1 MAGHMLPA
9 DNESRIPQKNVP
21 HTETKT
27 EIFRNASI
35 GKAVASL
42 AIPTV
47 ISQLITMIY
56 NLADTFFVGMMGD
69 PNKVAA
75 VSLVFPA
82 FIMLNAISNL
92 FGVGG
97 SSVISR
103 FLGAQKP
110 EKAKQASAF
119 CIYASIFVTALLS
132 LMVLV
137 FKAPVL
143 RLLGANKDTE
153 GFASDYI
160 MWVLVIGGIPTVLGM
175 MFGNLVR
182 SEGGA
187 KQASIGMSIG
197 GILNM
202 ILDPIFILPLGMGV
216 KGAAVATMISN
227 CVTVIYF
234 LKYLYSVRG
243 RTIIS
248 INPRAIIVERQLVLS
263 VASVGL
269 PASLQAFLSMLSNT
283 VLNNL
288 ASAYSS
294 TALAAVGIVK
304 KIDMIPMNVTTG
316 ISQGVLP
323 FIGYNYAA
331 KRFDRVRKIN
341 RFTRVLAVGFSLLCI
356 VTFELLAEKIVG
368 LFISDAETIRLG
380 ASFLRILCLT
390 TPMMAISYLIT
401 TMFQAMGQ
409 GRRALAISVFRK
421 ATIDVPL
428 MFLMNRLV
436 PLYGLLWVQP
446 IVDTL
451 SIGLSYALYRN
462 FARQLKEQSPQAT

>member
-1 MAGHMLPA
+1 MAGHMPTSYDEA
-9 DNESRIPQKNVP
+9 
-21 HTETKT
+21 KT
-27 EIFRNASI
+27 GIFRSASI
-35 GKAVASL
+35 KKAVASL

-47 ISQLITMIY
+47 ISQLVTMIY

-69 PNKVAA
+69 PDKVAA

-82 FIMLNAISNL
+82 FILLNAISNL

-103 FLGAQKP
+103 FLGAGKP
-110 EKAKQASAF
+110 EKARRASAF
-119 CIYASIFVTALLS
+119 CVYASIFVTLLLS
-132 LMVLV
+132 LAVLV
-137 FKAPVL
+137 FKSPIL

-160 MWVLVIGGIPTVLGM
+160 IWVLVAGGVPTVLGM
-175 MFGNLVR
+175 VLGNLVR

-187 KQASIGMSIG
+187 KQASIGMSMG

-202 ILDPIFILPLGMGV
+202 VLDPIFILPLRMGV
-216 KGAAVATMISN
+216 KGAAIATMLSN
-227 CVTVIYF
+227 CVTVLYF
-234 LKYLYSVRG
+234 LLYLYRVRG
-243 RTIIS
+243 KTVISVNPATIIM
-248 INPRAIIVERQLVLS
+248 ERRMVLS

-269 PASLQAFLSMLSNT
+269 PASLQAILSMVSNI

-288 ASAYSS
+288 VSGYGSA
-294 TALAAVGIVK
+294 ALAAVGIVK
-304 KIDMIPMNVTTG
+304 KIDIIPMNVTTG

-331 KRFDRVRKIN
+331 RRFDRVRKIN
-341 RFTRVLAVGFSLLCI
+341 RFTRILAVGFSLLCI
-356 VTFELLAEKIVG
+356 ATFEALAEKIVG
-368 LFISDAETIRLG
+368 LFIADAETIRLG
-380 ASFLRILCLT
+380 AAFLRILCLT

-409 GRRALAISVFRK
+409 GKRALTISVFRK

-428 MFLMNRLV
+428 MFLMNRLL
-436 PLYGLLWVQP
+436 PMYGLLWVQP

-451 SIGLSYALYRN
+451 SIGLSYALFRD
-462 FARQLKEQSPQAT
+462 FARQLKEQPAAAG

>member
-1 MAGHMLPA
+1 MAGHMPTSYDEA
-9 DNESRIPQKNVP
+9 
-21 HTETKT
+21 KT

-35 GKAVASL
+35 KKAVASL

-47 ISQLITMIY
+47 ISQLVTMIY

-69 PNKVAA
+69 PDKVAA

-82 FIMLNAISNL
+82 FILLNAISNL

-103 FLGAQKP
+103 FLGARKP
-110 EKAKQASAF
+110 EKARRASAF
-119 CIYASIFVTALLS
+119 CVYASIFVTLLLS
-132 LMVLV
+132 LAVLV
-137 FKAPVL
+137 FKSPVL

-153 GFASDYI
+153 GFASDYVI
-160 MWVLVIGGIPTVLGM
+160 WVLVAGGVPTVLGM
-175 MFGNLVR
+175 VLGNLVR

-187 KQASIGMSIG
+187 KQASIGMSMG

-202 ILDPIFILPLGMGV
+202 VLDPIFILPLRMGV
-216 KGAAVATMISN
+216 KGAAIATMLSN
-227 CVTVIYF
+227 CVTVLYF
-234 LKYLYSVRG
+234 LLYLYRVRG
-243 RTIIS
+243 KTVISVNPATI
-248 INPRAIIVERQLVLS
+248 VMERRVVLS

-269 PASLQAFLSMLSNT
+269 PASLQAILSMVSNI

-288 ASAYSS
+288 VSGYGSA
-294 TALAAVGIVK
+294 ALAAVGIVK

-331 KRFDRVRKIN
+331 RRFDRVRKIN
-341 RFTRVLAVGFSLLCI
+341 RFTRILAVGFSLLCI
-356 VTFELLAEKIVG
+356 ATFEALAEKIVG
-368 LFISDAETIRLG
+368 LFIADAETIRLG
-380 ASFLRILCLT
+380 AAFLRILCLT

-409 GRRALAISVFRK
+409 GKRALTISVFRK

-428 MFLMNRLV
+428 MFLMNRLL
-436 PLYGLLWVQP
+436 PMYGLLWVQP

-451 SIGLSYALYRN
+451 SIGLSYALFRG
-462 FARQLKEQSPQAT
+462 FARQLKEQPAEAG

>member
-1 MAGHMLPA
+1 MPTSDDEA
-9 DNESRIPQKNVP
+9 
-21 HTETKT
+21 KT
-27 EIFRNASI
+27 GIFRSASI
-35 GKAVASL
+35 RKAVASL

-69 PNKVAA
+69 PDKVAA

-82 FIMLNAISNL
+82 FILLNAISNL

-103 FLGAQKP
+103 FLGAGKP
-110 EKAKQASAF
+110 EKARQASAF
-119 CIYASIFVTALLS
+119 CVYASIFVTLLLS
-132 LMVLV
+132 LTVLV
-137 FKAPVL
+137 FKSPVL

-160 MWVLVIGGIPTVLGM
+160 IWVLVVGGIPTVLGM
-175 MFGNLVR
+175 VLGNLVR

-187 KQASIGMSIG
+187 KQASIGMSMG

-202 ILDPIFILPLGMGV
+202 ILDPIFIFPLGMGV
-216 KGAAVATMISN
+216 KGAAIATMLSN
-227 CVTVIYF
+227 CVTVLYF
-234 LKYLYSVRG
+234 LLYLYRIRG
-243 RTIIS
+243 TTVIS
-248 INPRAIIVERQLVLS
+248 INPATIIMERRMVLS

-269 PASLQAFLSMLSNT
+269 PASLQAILSMVSNI

-288 ASAYSS
+288 VSGYGSA
-294 TALAAVGIVK
+294 ALAAVGIVK

-341 RFTRVLAVGFSLLCI
+341 RFTRILAVGFSLLCI
-356 VTFELLAEKIVG
+356 ATFEALAEKIVG

-380 ASFLRILCLT
+380 AAFLRILCLT

-409 GRRALAISVFRK
+409 GKRALMISVFRK

-428 MFLMNRLV
+428 MFLMNRLL
-436 PLYGLLWVQP
+436 PMYGLLWVQP
-446 IVDTL
+446 IVDTPFDRPFVRP
-451 SIGLSYALYRN
+451 IPRFRAAVEGTTGGN
-462 FARQLKEQSPQAT
+462 GLKESSSSGLLIL

>member
-1 MAGHMLPA
+1 MADHMPTSDDEA
-9 DNESRIPQKNVP
+9 
-21 HTETKT
+21 KT
-27 EIFRNASI
+27 GIFRSASI
-35 GKAVASL
+35 KKAVASL

-69 PNKVAA
+69 PDKVAA

-82 FIMLNAISNL
+82 FILLNAISNL

-103 FLGAQKP
+103 CLGAGKP
-110 EKAKQASAF
+110 EKARQASAF
-119 CIYASIFVTALLS
+119 CVYASVFVTLLLS
-132 LMVLV
+132 LAVLV
-137 FKAPVL
+137 FKSPVL

-160 MWVLVIGGIPTVLGM
+160 IWVLVVGGIPTVLGIVL
-175 MFGNLVR
+175 GNLVR

-187 KQASIGMSIG
+187 KQASIGMSMG

-202 ILDPIFILPLGMGV
+202 ILDPIFIFPLGMGV
-216 KGAAVATMISN
+216 KGAAIATMLSN
-227 CVTVIYF
+227 CVTVFYF
-234 LKYLYSVRG
+234 LLYLRRLRG
-243 RTIIS
+243 ATVIS
-248 INPRAIIVERQLVLS
+248 LNPGTVIMERRMVLS

-269 PASLQAFLSMLSNT
+269 PASLQAILSMTSNI

-288 ASAYSS
+288 VSGYGSA
-294 TALAAVGIVK
+294 ALAAVGIVK

-331 KRFDRVRKIN
+331 RRFDRVRKIN
-341 RFTRVLAVGFSLLCI
+341 RFTRILAVGFSLLCI
-356 VTFELLAEKIVG
+356 ATFEALAEKIVG

-380 ASFLRILCLT
+380 AAFLRILCLT

-409 GRRALAISVFRK
+409 GKRALTISVFRK

-428 MFLMNRLV
+428 MFLMNRLL
-436 PLYGLLWVQP
+436 PMYGLLWVQP

-451 SIGLSYALYRN
+451 SIGLSYALFRD
-462 FARQLKEQSPQAT
+462 FARQLKEGAAESG